1 MLHKSTLAAI
11 FLTCA
16 VGAAHATPPQVVSV
30 EDILLGANDTHIF
43 LLRSLDDNMGGY
55 VQTQTD
61 ILLVA
66 RNRST
71 NADDEIW
78 PVARSIANSP
88 FEDAS
93 SEGRV
98 QAIALDGAV
107 NPFDVLA
114 ERGAELM
121 VGRSQD
127 ARSFADIAITADG
140 DRLVVVDTRA
150 EQQYQIGYGEVGQ
163 LIVDNLNRSRA
174 TLPAYFAEM
183 GYDVLEDTRFDVQAD
198 CVFSASFGLID
209 TEQQVARM
217 VAVTCQN
224 DQTMAPVSTYFMV
237 PPAG

>member
-1 MLHKSTLAAI
+1 MHHTSTLAAI

-16 VGAAHATPPQVVSV
+16 ASAAHATPPQVVRV
-30 EDILLGANDTHIF
+30 TDISYGATETHIF
-43 LLRSLDDNMGGY
+43 LLRSLDDNMGLHT
-55 VQTQTD
+55 QTQTD

-71 NADDEIW
+71 NVDDEIW
-78 PVARSIANSP
+78 PVARSIATITFDDTLP
-88 FEDAS
+88 EDP
-93 SEGRV
+93 V
-98 QAIALDGAV
+98 QTIPLDGAV

-114 ERGAELM
+114 ERGAKLI
-121 VGRSQD
+121 VGQSQD
-127 ARSFADIAITADG
+127 ARSFSSITITAEG
-140 DRLVVVDTRA
+140 DRLVVADARA
-150 EQQYQIGYGEVGQ
+150 AQQYQIGYAEVGK
-163 LIVDNLNRSRA
+163 LIMDNLNRSRA

-183 GYDVLEDTRFDVQAD
+183 GFDVLEDTRFDVQAD

-209 TEQQVARM
+209 TEQRMARM